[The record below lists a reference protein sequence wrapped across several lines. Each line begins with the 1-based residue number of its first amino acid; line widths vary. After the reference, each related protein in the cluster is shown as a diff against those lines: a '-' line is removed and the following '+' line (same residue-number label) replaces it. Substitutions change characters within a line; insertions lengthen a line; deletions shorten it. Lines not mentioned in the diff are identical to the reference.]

1 MLTCSCGSVLV
12 SDGKVWRCPW
22 MYDENYHAKPPETIP
37 DKRTTTQD
45 GQSFL
50 KSRVPGRVF

>member
-12 SDGKVWRCPW
+12 SNGREWLCVYRHDK
-22 MYDENYHAKPPETIP
+22 NYHAKPPETIP
-37 DKRTTTQD
+37 DKRTTTLE
-45 GQSFL
+45 GQSFI